1 MILLK
6 DFLNKYL
13 GSSKGYPDD
22 NSYRG
27 QCLSIVKLYIKE
39 VLGLDN
45 PPPSGTNSAYG
56 YWSNFPDPLG
66 TILEKVDNTPSLI
79 PEEGWIV
86 VWKPWS
92 GNQYGHIAIVG
103 KGCTT
108 KVLNNYAQNWTSKV
122 FQKESQ
128 NYNNVVG
135 FLRPKSQGGGN
146 EMEEIKKELEELRV
160 KYAQLEGT
168 VAEKNEA
175 IRQLTEN
182 EKRWHDVFVE
192 EREKNEKIT
201 KELEEAKKI
210 LKISQ
215 ENAEAL
221 LTDNKEKIEK
231 LESCQKEL
239 ESVSRKI
246 GKLEEEM
253 EKISKENADNWR
265 RYKESREEIR
275 VLKKQK
281 DIAELSVWELILAT
295 FNVLFKRKN
304 EE

>member
-1 MILLK
+1 MLAIVVYKRHKRVLTNMIK

-22 NSYRG
+22 NHYKG

-39 VLGLDN
+39 VLGLAN

-66 TILEKVDNTPSLI
+66 TISEKVDNTPSLI

-103 KGCTT
+103 EGCTT

-135 FLRPKSQGGGN
+135 FLKPKIQGGGN

-160 KYAQLEGT
+160 KYAQLEAT
-168 VAEKNEA
+168 MVEKNEA

-182 EKRWHDVFVE
+182 EKKWQNEAKSANDNLGKVLE
-192 EREKNEKIT
+192 EKG
-201 KELEEAKKI
+201 ELEKTIASLERKVDK
-210 LKISQ
+210 
-215 ENAEAL
+215 
-221 LTDNKEKIEK
+221 LTE
-231 LESCQKEL
+231 EL
-239 ESVSRKI
+239 A
-246 GKLEEEM
+246 EM
-253 EKISKENADNWR
+253 EKKKNAHWQDYKRALEGQAEKLPSHELVKILLDRLFNIMKKEE
-265 RYKESREEIR
+265 KP
-275 VLKKQK
+275 
-281 DIAELSVWELILAT
+281 
-295 FNVLFKRKN
+295 
-304 EE
+304 